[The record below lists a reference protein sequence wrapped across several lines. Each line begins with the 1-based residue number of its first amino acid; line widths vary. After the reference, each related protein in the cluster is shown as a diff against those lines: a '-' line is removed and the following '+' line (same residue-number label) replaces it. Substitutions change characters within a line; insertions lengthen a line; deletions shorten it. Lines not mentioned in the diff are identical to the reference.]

1 MKEKIKKM
9 PGRIRNYFC
18 SHMSAQ
24 VTVTVVLLLILAGL
38 VLQIYVK
45 NQYFNYLLRNTRSME
60 ESMIETSTINIDANL
75 KDIISAACNVGV
87 NETLRVLVENT
98 EADGILLAKEKLT
111 LGSRMDD
118 IAHQIGSVVSIAIVS
133 DEGLWQEYGV
143 YWYQTSSKGVWE
155 DGNLDKLQE
164 IYEKTMALQKE
175 KANVRYYVETDPAV
189 HSQWPQ
195 IRMVHIAV
203 PLIGKTYSYSHV
215 KNVAVVSFD
224 MGDILEKSAFDRVAD
239 KPLSI
244 GYIADENN
252 RIIYHPNEEYDGMT
266 VESYR
271 KTLDSTENISRSL
284 KYFGWTAYITTDL
297 GKMRA
302 QVNQMY
308 TRSIYVYLFL
318 LCICGFLWQFTI
330 RRVLKPIDIIRDSMR
345 NIKLSKN
352 LPKIE
357 VKGTNEIWQLAGYY
371 NEMAETLERQYKEIR
386 RYYREK
392 NLSIRQKNKAE
403 KEALESQINA
413 HFLCN
418 TLTAINYNAIDNED
432 YEVADLLKKL
442 SNMLSY
448 TFSRKLV
455 SVSLGQ
461 ELRWVEQ
468 YLYLQK
474 FRLMDVFDYEIEF
487 QEEYGE
493 WPCCKLF
500 IQPFVENSKG
510 VKVFWLDEAEPEY
523 TVYDFEN
530 YRYHLGPDIQVGN
543 IYPVMYAKTFFDGMK
558 AEGQENIINLL
569 RCAWAGSQKYGA
581 LVWSGDIKSSF
592 PSMKNQVAAGLN
604 MGIAGIP
611 WWTTDIGGFFGAN
624 INDPEFHELLI
635 RWFEYG
641 CFCPVM
647 RLHGYRW
654 PLQPQYGTT
663 GGATCVSG
671 APNEV
676 WSYTDQVCEILSDYL
691 RLRERML
698 PYITE
703 LMEEAHEKGTPVMR
717 PLFYDFPEDKESWN
731 VETEYMFGPKVLV
744 KPITDADARETDVY
758 LPGGAS
764 WTNAWTGETFEGG
777 QKVHVAAPIEQIPL
791 FTRDG
796 YKLPMK

>member
-271 KTLDSTENISRSL
+271 KTLDSTENTSRSL

-500 IQPFVENSKG
+500 IQPFVENS
-510 VKVFWLDEAEPEY
+510 
-523 TVYDFEN
+523 
-530 YRYHLGPDIQVGN
+530 I
-543 IYPVMYAKTFFDGMK
+543 
-558 AEGQENIINLL
+558 
-569 RCAWAGSQKYGA
+569 
-581 LVWSGDIKSSF
+581 
-592 PSMKNQVAAGLN
+592 
-604 MGIAGIP
+604 
-611 WWTTDIGGFFGAN
+611 
-624 INDPEFHELLI
+624 
-635 RWFEYG
+635 
-641 CFCPVM
+641 
-647 RLHGYRW
+647 LHGFEGRESGGMIRITGHIDGSRFR
-654 PLQPQYGTT
+654 LCIEDNGCGMNEDTEKLMQQILMEKHTLDLAGTGIGIQNVVT
-663 GGATCVSG
+663 
-671 APNEV
+671 
-676 WSYTDQVCEILSDYL
+676 
-691 RLRERML
+691 RLRMYYGE
-698 PYITE
+698 E
-703 LMEEAHEKGTPVMR
+703 LSVVLESEPEKGTKFTFWLPI
-717 PLFYDFPEDKESWN
+717 PENPEKD
-731 VETEYMFGPKVLV
+731 
-744 KPITDADARETDVY
+744 
-758 LPGGAS
+758 
-764 WTNAWTGETFEGG
+764 
-777 QKVHVAAPIEQIPL
+777 IE
-791 FTRDG
+791 
-796 YKLPMK
+796 

>member
-1 MKEKIKKM
+1 
-9 PGRIRNYFC
+9 
-18 SHMSAQ
+18 
-24 VTVTVVLLLILAGL
+24 
-38 VLQIYVK
+38 
-45 NQYFNYLLRNTRSME
+45 ME

-330 RRVLKPIDIIRDSMR
+330 RRVLKT
-345 NIKLSKN
+345 KL
-352 LPKIE
+352 I
-357 VKGTNEIWQLAGYY
+357 
-371 NEMAETLERQYKEIR
+371 
-386 RYYREK
+386 
-392 NLSIRQKNKAE
+392 
-403 KEALESQINA
+403 
-413 HFLCN
+413 
-418 TLTAINYNAIDNED
+418 
-432 YEVADLLKKL
+432 
-442 SNMLSY
+442 
-448 TFSRKLV
+448 
-455 SVSLGQ
+455 
-461 ELRWVEQ
+461 
-468 YLYLQK
+468 LYG
-474 FRLMDVFDYEIEF
+474 I
-487 QEEYGE
+487 
-493 WPCCKLF
+493 
-500 IQPFVENSKG
+500 
-510 VKVFWLDEAEPEY
+510 
-523 TVYDFEN
+523 
-530 YRYHLGPDIQVGN
+530 
-543 IYPVMYAKTFFDGMK
+543 YAK
-558 AEGQENIINLL
+558 
-569 RCAWAGSQKYGA
+569 Y
-581 LVWSGDIKSSF
+581 
-592 PSMKNQVAAGLN
+592 
-604 MGIAGIP
+604 
-611 WWTTDIGGFFGAN
+611 
-624 INDPEFHELLI
+624 
-635 RWFEYG
+635 
-641 CFCPVM
+641 
-647 RLHGYRW
+647 
-654 PLQPQYGTT
+654 
-663 GGATCVSG
+663 
-671 APNEV
+671 
-676 WSYTDQVCEILSDYL
+676 
-691 RLRERML
+691 
-698 PYITE
+698 
-703 LMEEAHEKGTPVMR
+703 
-717 PLFYDFPEDKESWN
+717 
-731 VETEYMFGPKVLV
+731 
-744 KPITDADARETDVY
+744 
-758 LPGGAS
+758 
-764 WTNAWTGETFEGG
+764 
-777 QKVHVAAPIEQIPL
+777 
-791 FTRDG
+791 
-796 YKLPMK
+796 